1 MLTDIIHRQLEKKG
15 HPDAAS
21 DSPGA
26 NVFRRASKRQQEKA
40 PEGRDPHV
48 PSDDVPAHADQH
60 EADAPVSSM
69 NANKPGGGDAGPA
82 PVESKFQEE
91 LE

>member
-1 MLTDIIHRQLEKKG
+1 MLTDNIRRQLEKKG
-15 HPDAAS
+15 HPDAVS
-21 DSPGA
+21 DGPGA
-26 NVFRRASKRQQEKA
+26 NISRRPSKRQQEKA
-40 PEGRDPHV
+40 PEGRAPHV
-48 PSDDVPAHADQH
+48 PSDDVPAHGDQH

-69 NANKPGGGDAGPA
+69 NAHKAGGGDAGPA